1 MDRFLAT
8 LNKLQDVFTTAGVSC
23 SDIDLPQIVVVG
35 SQSAGKSSVLESIAK
50 QNFLPRGS
58 GIVTR
63 RPLVLQMI
71 KQEREEEKDGVMRHT
86 WAKFLHSEDKVF
98 TDMDRIQQEI
108 IDDTVRICG
117 KDRGISDKAI
127 HLKLHS
133 TKTPSLTLVDLP
145 GLTKIAVGDQPKDID
160 RKIEKLVRDYIS
172 RPNSIILAVS
182 PGNVDIANSDS
193 LKLAREVDPDGSR
206 TLAVVTKCDLMERG
220 KEAHDVLEGSKV
232 GMKLGLIG
240 VINRNN
246 EMLQRKVPIET
257 VVEMEERY
265 FQDTFPDLADRMGT
279 RYLSNQLC
287 DILISH
293 LKKCLPEVSE
303 KITQQQEKHRS
314 ILEEV
319 GEESAD
325 PRQALVSLLGKFT
338 EAINQSMDGK
348 FTFSEDDSNTAA
360 KGRAGSGKFSAG
372 AELFK
377 VFKSECIDRLSSI
390 KADKDLGNIKELVE
404 NTGGIQPALFIPDG
418 VFNNLVSKQLK
429 LLDGPSYNAVE
440 KSHGSIKKSLERIA
454 IGTLGKHPNLASE
467 VTQIA
472 TQELVEQMKETK
484 NFIKQYLSNEHS
496 YINTN
501 HPEFIERYEVAA
513 DMFRNSAD
521 ALKSKKATE
530 AQEIKASN
538 MTYMKTTGL
547 QHNSTA
553 FDKLMSR
560 YAEGEKV
567 TTEARSDNEAE
578 LLLKLI
584 IHYFCI
590 VRGQLVDVLLK
601 AIMRY
606 MVRDLTT
613 NLPNKLIKSL
623 YTTDDKIRSLVQECD
638 QVNRKRNSS
647 SKMLGVLAKAENLI
661 SDIAI
666 GKVPDTKETE
676 TSVQKPE

>member
-1 MDRFLAT
+1 MDKFLAT
-8 LNKLQDVFTTAGVSC
+8 LNKLQDVFTASGVSC
-23 SDIDLPQIVVVG
+23 KDIDLPQIVVVG

-71 KQEREEEKDGVMRHT
+71 KEDKGMEIEGEMRHT

-98 TDMDRIQQEI
+98 TDMERVQDEI
-108 IDDTVRICG
+108 IADTNRICG
-117 KDRGISDKAI
+117 KDKGINDKAI

-145 GLTKIAVGDQPKDID
+145 GLTKIAIGDQPKDID
-160 RKIEKLVRDYIS
+160 SKIEKMVLSYIS

-193 LKLAREVDPDGSR
+193 LKLAREVDKSGSR

-220 KEAHDVLEGSKV
+220 KEAHEVLEGSKV

-240 VINRNN
+240 VVNKNN
-246 EMLQRKVPIET
+246 EMLERNVPVED
-257 VVEMEERY
+257 VMEMEEQY
-265 FQDTFPDLADRMGT
+265 FQEIFPDLADRMGT

-293 LKKCLPEVSE
+293 LKKVLPEVSD
-303 KITQQQEKHRS
+303 KITEQRAKHRS
-314 ILEEV
+314 ILEDV
-319 GEESAD
+319 GEESVD
-325 PRQALVSLLGKFT
+325 PRQALVSLISQFT
-338 EAINQSMDGK
+338 EAITQSMDGK
-348 FTFSEDDSNTAA
+348 FSFSEDDASETA
-360 KGRAGSGKFSAG
+360 KGRTKTGTFSAG

-377 VFKSECIDRLSSI
+377 VFKAECIERLSSI
-390 KADKDLGNIKELVE
+390 KADKGLVNIKELIE

-418 VFNNLVSKQLK
+418 VFNSLVSKQLK
-429 LLDGPSYNAVE
+429 LLDNPATSAID
-440 KSHGSIKKSLERIA
+440 KSHGSLKKSLELIA
-454 IGTLGKHPNLASE
+454 NRTLGRHPTLASE
-467 VTQIA
+467 VTQICNEILA
-472 TQELVEQMKETK
+472 DQMKETK
-484 NFIKQYLSNEHS
+484 NFIKQYLANEHS

-513 DMFRNSAD
+513 DMFKGSAE
-521 ALKSKKATE
+521 AMKSKQVAEAKKAE
-530 AQEIKASN
+530 N
-538 MTYMKTTGL
+538 LTYMKTPGS
-547 QHNSTA
+547 NSTA
-553 FDKLMSR
+553 FGKLMGR
-560 YAEGEKV
+560 YAEGEKT
-567 TTEARSDNEAE
+567 TTEARSNNEAE

-613 NLPNKLIKSL
+613 NLPNKLIKTL
-623 YTTDDKIRSLVQECD
+623 YTTDERINSLVQESD
-638 QVNRKRNSS
+638 QVTRKRKSS
-647 SKMLGVLAKAENLI
+647 SKMMSVLAKAENLI

-666 GKVPDTKETE
+666 GKISDKEEAE
-676 TSVQKPE
+676 TSVGDEQ